1 MLPRTR
7 QTLIRENLL
16 HSPPYSYYDKVMQD
30 LSKNKD
36 VKIIHS
42 DVYYVRAAL
51 EKRTGLVYSLPV
63 VEKLMREVG
72 WDR

>member
-1 MLPRTR
+1 MLARTR
-7 QTLIRENLL
+7 SQLIAENRL
-16 HSPPYSYYDKVMQD
+16 HSPPYSYYDKWMND
-30 LSKNKD
+30 LFRGKD

-51 EKRTGLVYSLPV
+51 ENRTGLIYSLPV
-63 VEKLMREVG
+63 VEKMMREAG